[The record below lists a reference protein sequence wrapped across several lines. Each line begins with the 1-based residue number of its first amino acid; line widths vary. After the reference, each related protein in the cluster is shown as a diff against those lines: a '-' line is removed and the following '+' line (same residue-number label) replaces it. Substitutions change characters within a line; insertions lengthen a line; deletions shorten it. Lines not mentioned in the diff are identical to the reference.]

1 MGSSSQRHKDDASF
15 TVSDH
20 EEGQRLDRLCAGRHP
35 GLSRNQI
42 QVLNRHGGV
51 KVDGKIRP
59 DSYLLRA
66 GERVDV
72 RPSEVEMEGWDPEAV
87 PGPEDI
93 HVTVVYEDD
102 DIVVVNKPPDMVVHP
117 AHGNPGGTL
126 VNALLGRGVTLAGL
140 GGPARPGIVHRLD
153 KDTSG
158 LMAVAKTDAAYVG
171 MVNKL
176 RDKEVLKEYHAIVHG
191 NIGRDEMMVDAPIGR
206 HPVHRQKM
214 TVRRSGGK
222 EAVSQLFV
230 VDSYNQF
237 DYIRVAIYT
246 GRTHQI
252 RVHLSHV
259 SHPLLGDQVY
269 GGKAKKGQTPG
280 PRANATGE
288 KLSKTMTRHA
298 LHASRLS
305 FTHPVSGRPLAF
317 RTALPDD
324 MRLALEALY
333 KENRLREV

>member
-1 MGSSSQRHKDDASF
+1 MGFSGRQREDDYSF
-15 TVSDH
+15 TVAEH
-20 EEGQRLDRLCAGRHP
+20 EEGQRLDRLCAARHAV
-35 GLSRNQI
+35 LSRNQI
-42 QVLNRHGGV
+42 QRLNRQGAITI
-51 KVDGKIRP
+51 DGKVRP

-66 GERVDV
+66 GERVDI
-72 RPSEVEMEGWDPEAV
+72 RLSAATLREWDPDESPA
-87 PGPEDI
+87 PERI
-93 HVTVVYEDD
+93 PVAVVYQDD
-102 DIVVVNKPPDMVVHP
+102 HIVVVNKAAGMVVHP
-117 AHGNPGGTL
+117 AHGNPRGTL
-126 VNALLGRGVTLAGL
+126 VNALLGCGIKLADL
-140 GGPARPGIVHRLD
+140 GGPHRPGIVHRLD

-158 LMAVAKTDAAYVG
+158 LMVVAKTDEAYVG

-176 RDKEVLKEYHAIVHG
+176 KDKEVLKEYHAIVHG
-191 NIGRDEMMVDAPIGR
+191 NLARDQMTVDAPIGR

-252 RVHLSHV
+252 RVHMSHV

-269 GGKAKKGQTPG
+269 GGKVKKGHAPG
-280 PRANATGE
+280 PKGKATGE
-288 KLSKTMTRHA
+288 RLSTTMTRHA

-305 FTHPVSGRPLAF
+305 FTHPVSEELLAF
-317 RTALPDD
+317 QAALPQD
-324 MRLALEALY
+324 MRSALETLY
-333 KENRLREV
+333 RENRFKEV